1 MTRRADALAFAGA
14 LAGMLGMASA
24 QAASST
30 AGPSASVPLSTGVN
44 LDFTIAIDKFIFFR
58 IGDSPW
64 PATGGTTS
72 TVSFVLTPSIP
83 GGPTTPVAGNNT
95 SVNWSGAAPSFSVT
109 PSNNA
114 LPVEVRSNGGQI
126 TLRAT
131 ATSPLA
137 SGANTIPLS
146 EITIASSDTNLPAPP
161 TLRPRD
167 RVLGLALGLAR
178 GLTLSGPRPRPL
190 VGEPEHAPRHHR
202 RSRPRRFR
210 PRGGSRGR
218 AGPGAVAIAST
229 SP

>member
-95 SVNWSGAAPSFSVT
+95 PVNWSGAAPNFSVT

-146 EITIASSDTNLPAPP
+146 EITIASSDTNLPAPQIP
-161 TLRPRD
+161 NTGTGTAVNVAGTSFANLVTQRSATWTFSYAN
-167 RVLGLALGLAR
+167 LA
-178 GLTLSGPRPRPL
+178 
-190 VGEPEHAPRHHR
+190 
-202 RSRPRRFR
+202 SRT
-210 PRGGSRGR
+210 
-218 AGPGAVAIAST
+218 AGTYTGQVTFTAS